1 MALTLADHAIQHDNL
16 YAQGVVKLFEEESPV
31 MRYLSFQAINGDA
44 YKYRIEEA
52 LPGVQYRA
60 VNEDYA
66 ESTGTISSRVAQ
78 LYLLGG
84 ETFMDNFLLRTQG
97 KGAGTFDHQRTQW
110 EMKSRALGR
119 EISRAFFEGDNLAD
133 PDEPAGLRQLLPS
146 SQVYLA
152 ATNGGPL
159 TPAMLDESLDMVIPG
174 NVHIFMNALNRRK
187 LTAAMLAGGAAAT
200 YQITYDGVDSMGEQ
214 TVRYGGAPIHI
225 IRDRGTGSG
234 ILGFDETCG
243 TSTITSSIYIVNFDQ
258 DSVFGIYNGD
268 GPPVEVRDLGE
279 DQDSPGERGRIE
291 FFWNWVMKH
300 PRGAARIRGLTAA

>member
-16 YAQGVVKLFEEESPV
+16 FAQGVVKMFEEESPI
-31 MRYLSFQAINGDA
+31 MRWLNFQAINGDA

-52 LPGVQYRA
+52 MPAVQYRA

-97 KGAGTFDHQRTQW
+97 RGNGAFDHERTQW

-119 EISRAFFEGDNLAD
+119 EISRTFLEGDNLAD
-133 PDEPAGLRQLLPS
+133 PDEPAGLRQVLPTG
-146 SQVYLA
+146 QVYLA
-152 ATNGGPL
+152 GTNGAPL
-159 TPAMLDESLDMVIPG
+159 TTAMMDEALDLVIPG

-187 LTAAMLAGGAAAT
+187 LTAAMLAGGSAAT
-200 YQITYDGVDSMGEQ
+200 YQITYGNVDAMGEQ

-225 IRDRGTGSG
+225 IRDRGTGTG

-243 TSTITSSIYIVNFDQ
+243 TSTITSSVYIVNFDA
-258 DSVFGIYNGD
+258 DSVFGIFNGD
-268 GPPVEVRDLGE
+268 GPPVSVRDLGE
-279 DQDSPGERGRIE
+279 DQDSPGKRGRIE
-291 FFWNWVMKH
+291 FFWNYVMKH